1 MLYHL
6 TYMNELKPKTT
17 PKDFFLWVGA
27 IITLYVSAVSL
38 LTLLFQYIDI
48 LFEDTLKGAFYDP
61 YSGAIRFAIA
71 SLIVI
76 FPIYIYLTKL
86 INKDIRQNPEKKEI
100 GVRKWL
106 IYLTLFVAGVTI
118 IIDLIVLINKFLG
131 GEELT
136 YGFILKVLSVLVV
149 MGGVF
154 LYYMYDLKG
163 KWESSK
169 KTAQMIGLV
178 VSFIVLSAVVGGF
191 FIIGSPQSLREIRYD
206 QEKIRDLS
214 NIQWQIINFY
224 QQKERLPENLEEL
237 KDPLVGFILPE
248 DSQTE
253 SMYGYEVVEGLTFKL
268 CAVFNK
274 ESRDYVEGIKPPV
287 KQINS
292 SQLRLVRDDENW
304 THGVGE
310 TCFERT
316 IDPDR
321 FPTIKERI

>member
-1 MLYHL
+1 
-6 TYMNELKPKTT
+6 MNELKPKTT

-27 IITLYVSAVSL
+27 IVTLYVSAISL

-48 LFEDTLKGAFYDP
+48 LFNDPLKNFYDP

-71 SLIVI
+71 SLIII
-76 FPIYIYLTKL
+76 FPLYIYLTRIL
-86 INKDIRQNPEKKEI
+86 NQDIRLNPEKKDV

-106 IYLTLFVAGVTI
+106 IYLTLFVAGVTV
-118 IIDLIVLINKFLG
+118 IIDLIILINTFLG

-136 YGFILKVLSVLVV
+136 YGFILKVFSVLVV
-149 MGGVF
+149 IGGVF
-154 LYYMYDLKG
+154 LYYLYDLKG
-163 KWESSK
+163 KWEADRKLSQ
-169 KTAQMIGLV
+169 TIGAFV
-178 VSFIVLSAVVGGF
+178 VVAIVAVIVYGF
-191 FIIGSPQSLREIRYD
+191 FVMGSPQSQRLVRFD

-214 NIQWQIINFY
+214 SIQWQIINFY

-237 KDPLVGFILPE
+237 KDPLTGFILPE

-253 SMYGYEVVEGLTFKL
+253 SAYGYTFISGLTFEL
-268 CAVFNK
+268 CADFNK
-274 ESRDYVEGIKPPV
+274 ESRYYEEGV
-287 KQINS
+287 KSPELAQRSI
-292 SQLRLVRDDENW
+292 QYRPIFDDENW

-316 IDPDR
+316 IDPDK